1 MWFVIGFRVNLC
13 TFFGNFLVPF
23 DQLYKS
29 GSRAIM
35 PTSFFL
41 SLPSSSLYPCP
52 FHFPAPS
59 HVESGHVD
67 TTPEKFS

>member
-13 TFFGNFLVPF
+13 TFFSHFLVPF

-29 GSRAIM
+29 GSPAVM
-35 PTSFFL
+35 PTSVFL

-59 HVESGHVD
+59 AVESGHVD